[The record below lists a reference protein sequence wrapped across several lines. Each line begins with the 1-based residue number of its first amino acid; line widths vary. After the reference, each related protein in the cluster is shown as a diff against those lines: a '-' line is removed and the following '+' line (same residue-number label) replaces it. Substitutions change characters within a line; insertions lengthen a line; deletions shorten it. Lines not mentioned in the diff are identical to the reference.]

1 MNRPHALKEVFKFF
15 VLTLGA
21 SYFVFWGPLA
31 VFHIPAI
38 SFVTATPGP
47 WWAVALFLVGG
58 FVPSLVGVF
67 LTWKWEGKSGLRQ
80 LGQRVIQFKIGWRW
94 YLAAIAIVTVTTLGQ
109 IMILQLLG
117 ISFDL
122 TLFLTQLW
130 MLLPLLILGPL
141 SEELGWRGYALDRLQ
156 NKWSPLLSS
165 LILGV
170 LWSLWHLPLFYIPG
184 EFHYELALPFLPFL
198 LTHTSLSLI
207 YTWLHNHTGGAIWT
221 AIFFHWL
228 HTYASTVV
236 DSGAVRSPLY
246 NWTEFIPIALV
257 SIFIFVVGNTR
268 PQPSIKPAQ
277 A

>member
-1 MNRPHALKEVFKFF
+1 MNRPRALKEVFVFF

-31 VFHIPAI
+31 LFQIPAI

-47 WWAVALFLVGG
+47 WRAVVLFIVGG

-67 LTWKWEGKSGLRQ
+67 LTWKWEGKSGLQQMGR
-80 LGQRVIQFKIGWRW
+80 RIIHFNIGWRW
-94 YLAAIAIVTVTTLGQ
+94 YLAAIVIVTVATLGQ
-109 IMILQLLG
+109 IMILGLLG
-117 ISFDL
+117 KPFDL
-122 TLFLTQLW
+122 KLFLTQLW
-130 MLLPLLILGPL
+130 TLFPLLILGPL

-156 NKWSPLLSS
+156 TRWSPFMAG

-184 EFHYELALPFLPFL
+184 DFHYELALPFLPFL
-198 LTHTSLSLI
+198 LTHTSLSLV
-207 YTWLHNHTGGAIWT
+207 YTWLHNHTGGSLWT

-228 HTYASTVV
+228 HTYAATVV

-246 NWTEFIPIALV
+246 NWTEFLPFLAV
-257 SIFIFVVGNTR
+257 SIFIVFIGKARSQPVIR
-268 PQPSIKPAQ
+268 PAE